1 MSTNHPVLRLHC
13 SQGGLPGGVR
23 DGEDLVVE
31 RYGEVKGEEGSWPV
45 RQYGQSSGDR
55 RNAGRAGNET
65 QQYQLPPPPA
75 PLSVGVVR
83 GAVKHPEG
91 LKAARRRLVARGGR
105 SP

>member
-75 PLSVGVVR
+75 PLSVCLLR
-83 GAVKHPEG
+83 GSFKHPSG
-91 LKAARRRLVARGGR
+91 LQAERLRFLELGGR
-105 SP
+105 